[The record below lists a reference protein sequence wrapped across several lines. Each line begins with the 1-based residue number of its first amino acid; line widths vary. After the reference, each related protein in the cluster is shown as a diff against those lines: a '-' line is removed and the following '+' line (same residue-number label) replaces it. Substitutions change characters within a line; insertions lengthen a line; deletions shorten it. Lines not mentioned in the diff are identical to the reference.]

1 MEITTESLENRQL
14 RLIVKV
20 DEERVQ
26 QAMQHAAREISKEVN
41 LPGFRKGKA
50 PYDVIVQRFGE
61 DTVRKEAADD
71 LAEEIYREA
80 LEQEEIEPYDSGAL
94 DDVTL
99 NPMTFTFTVPLP
111 PTVDLGDYRA
121 YRLKPPKIKVEKE
134 QVQQAL
140 EAIREENAILESVE
154 RPAKLGDGIAIDLV
168 GRTAEGAEFLR
179 QEDAHLM
186 LEPERIKLAQGFAEA
201 IIGMAADE
209 ERTFKAT
216 LPDDFPR
223 EDLRGQ
229 EVEFTVKMRE
239 VYKSILPNLDDDLAR
254 TVGSFDS
261 LKDLERHIKEQLEQM
276 AQQQADEAYA
286 EQVLKDIVERAQVEY
301 PPVMLEEELNSVVK
315 EFEQRIK
322 REMRLSLEDF
332 LRLQNKTMDDL
343 RNDLQDEAR
352 ARLKQ
357 SLVLGEVVKR
367 EGLEADAAEVDA
379 RIEETSAAWGIRAD
393 EIRSLLSSE
402 PGRRAVRG
410 RLLANKAVQQ
420 LVAIARGE
428 VAREEP
434 AEEKP
439 GRGAFATLP
448 ARIKALVR
456 REGTQARA

>member
-1 MEITTESLENRQL
+1 MEVIAEPLTNRQL
-14 RLIVKV
+14 RLTVKV
-20 DEERVQ
+20 DEERTR
-26 QAMQHAAREISKEVN
+26 QAMHRAARKIAKEVN
-41 LPGFRKGKA
+41 IPGFRKGKA

-61 DTVRKEAADD
+61 DAIRREAADD
-71 LAEEIYREA
+71 LVNEVYREA
-80 LEQEEIEPYDSGAL
+80 LEQEQIEPYDAASL
-94 DDVTL
+94 DDTVL

-121 YRLKPPKIKVEKE
+121 YRLKPPKIKIGKKE
-134 QVQQAL
+134 VQQAL
-140 EAIREENAILESVE
+140 EAIREENAILEAVE
-154 RPAKLGDGIAIDLV
+154 RPAQVGDGIVIDLV
-168 GRTAEGAEFLR
+168 ERTADGVEFLR
-179 QEDAHLM
+179 QEDVHLM
-186 LEPERIKLAQGFAEA
+186 LEPERIRLAQGFAEA
-201 IIGMAADE
+201 IIGMVAGE

-254 TVGSFDS
+254 TVGNFDS
-261 LKDLERHIKEQLEQM
+261 LKELERHIREQLEQ
-276 AQQQADEAYA
+276 AARQQADEAYA

-315 EFEQRIK
+315 EFEQRVK
-322 REMRLSLEDF
+322 RETRLSLEDF

-343 RNDLQDEAR
+343 RDDLQDEAR

-410 RLLANKAVQQ
+410 RLLANKAVQR

-428 VAREEP
+428 VARETGEG
-434 AEEKP
+434 KP
-439 GRGAFATLP
+439 RWAFLTAWL
-448 ARIKALVR
+448 ARVKALFR
-456 REGTQARA
+456 REGTQAQT